1 MILGEYALP
10 ILFFSDMKR
19 YQFGGIQ
26 GDNFREF
33 LNICFSHSNYFTLSK
48 DVPNGYDLVPNSA
61 EVALSPYLI
70 KTVSTESWYGFEQ
83 ISTNMVQNIY
93 YSQKEPM
100 QILFDNY
107 DDIFLQSKR
116 KLKKIFVDTVGRKP
130 KLVSTFENLCFF
142 SKRAMLLGT
151 VSHEY
156 FCSTN
161 EIDEKFANE
170 LLHVG
175 AWEKTNVLELDVEK
189 ISLMPFL

>member
-1 MILGEYALP
+1 M
-10 ILFFSDMKR
+10 
-19 YQFGGIQ
+19 
-26 GDNFREF
+26 
-33 LNICFSHSNYFTLSK
+33 
-48 DVPNGYDLVPNSA
+48 
-61 EVALSPYLI
+61 
-70 KTVSTESWYGFEQ
+70 
-83 ISTNMVQNIY
+83 
-93 YSQKEPM
+93 
-100 QILFDNY
+100 
-107 DDIFLQSKR
+107 
-116 KLKKIFVDTVGRKP
+116 
-130 KLVSTFENLCFF
+130 VSTFENLCFF

>member
-1 MILGEYALP
+1 
-10 ILFFSDMKR
+10 
-19 YQFGGIQ
+19 
-26 GDNFREF
+26 
-33 LNICFSHSNYFTLSK
+33 
-48 DVPNGYDLVPNSA
+48 
-61 EVALSPYLI
+61 
-70 KTVSTESWYGFEQ
+70 
-83 ISTNMVQNIY
+83 
-93 YSQKEPM
+93 M

-107 DDIFLQSKR
+107 DGIFLQSKR

-151 VSHEY
+151 MNTFVRQVS
-156 FCSTN
+156 N

>member
-1 MILGEYALP
+1 MP
-10 ILFFSDMKR
+10 ILFLSDMKR

-93 YSQKEPM
+93 YSQEEPM

>member
-1 MILGEYALP
+1 MSYRVLLWRVPLNVNASEATTFATGKFTVTVQAGKEERAKTLNSRHMLGLLLDFGRICVADFIL
-10 ILFFSDMKR
+10 SDMKR

-93 YSQKEPM
+93 YSQKSQCKYCLTTM
-100 QILFDNY
+100 M
-107 DDIFLQSKR
+107 IFSYNQK
-116 KLKKIFVDTVGRKP
+116 
-130 KLVSTFENLCFF
+130 EN
-142 SKRAMLLGT
+142 
-151 VSHEY
+151 
-156 FCSTN
+156 
-161 EIDEKFANE
+161 
-170 LLHVG
+170 
-175 AWEKTNVLELDVEK
+175 
-189 ISLMPFL
+189 